1 MSGLSI
7 AVACLS
13 IFASVF
19 TYGYFVNAITLGGTF
34 LVYSGGNALLLFL
47 VAALLPETKGIT
59 EVHIRELFG
68 GAQGADK
75 ENSTKTMSSKE
86 PNDRA
91 VH

>member
-19 TYGYFVNAITLGGTF
+19 TYGYFVNAITLGGTL

-59 EVHIRELFG
+59 EVQIRELFG
-68 GAQGADK
+68 GARGDNK
-75 ENSTKTMSSKE
+75 EDSTRTIGSKE
-86 PNDRA
+86 PIDKT

>member
-59 EVHIRELFG
+59 EVQIRELFG
-68 GAQGADK
+68 GAQGDGK
-75 ENSTKTMSSKE
+75 ENSTTMSSKE